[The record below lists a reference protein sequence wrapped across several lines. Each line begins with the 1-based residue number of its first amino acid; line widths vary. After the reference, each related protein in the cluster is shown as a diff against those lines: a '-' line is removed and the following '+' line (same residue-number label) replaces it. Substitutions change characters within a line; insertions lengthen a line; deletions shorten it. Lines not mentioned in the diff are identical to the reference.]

1 MGPRRRPRTAKALA
15 RLPESLRAIDSSV
28 AAVSNSVDQQRETGI
43 DARLKIV
50 EVFLANAN
58 PPLDATSAQEEERQ
72 DLMYAASLH

>member
-1 MGPRRRPRTAKALA
+1 M
-15 RLPESLRAIDSSV
+15 
-28 AAVSNSVDQQRETGI
+28 SNSVDQQRETGI

-58 PPLDATSAQEEERQ
+58 PPLDATSAQERFQAVEDAVIDLSNCVDMNSEGTVPLTEEEERQ